1 MVIERNELPPRPIEV
16 QTPSAKRCS
25 TGPLVLVPTQ
35 AALDRWVRF
44 ARSLPWVRGRR
55 LVFEVL
61 GGEAR
66 ARIAERREREP
77 EAPIGLLAEDEPT
90 VLAALAAGADEA
102 SVVPMDDA
110 ALFAAFVDRLE
121 LRARLRTDTRRL
133 HEAFAHAER
142 LTALGTL
149 IAGVGHE
156 INNPLSVVIL
166 SVEAAR
172 RYLLPSLEAAS
183 QVARATRSG
192 EPLPAGAIATLGKE
206 AWTDA
211 DGRGPAAIL
220 DEIASAA
227 DAIASV
233 VRDLR
238 IFARSDRDE
247 PGERVDVRELIDHAI
262 RLSGREASRRG
273 VLERDYAD
281 DLPALVVPRARVTQ
295 VIMNV
300 FVNALHAIDEI
311 ERPSHRIRISA
322 RADEDFVAIAVTDT
336 GPGIAP
342 DALERIF
349 DPFFTTKRQA
359 LGTGLGLSISREI
372 LRRLGGE
379 LSVESVFGEGATFLC
394 FLPISSAEA
403 LERAGRAT
411 APDSASA
418 PASAPATDSASVLVV
433 DDDERVLRSY
443 ARLLGQDHRLMVAY
457 DGQEAMELIESGS
470 APDVLVVEV
479 DLPGSNGREFV
490 GWLQAEHPALARR
503 TILATSGGSRASF
516 QEFLHAYSGIIV
528 HKPLRGPELLA
539 AIEAVARG

>member
-1 MVIERNELPPRPIEV
+1 MVIERSELPPRPIEV
-16 QTPSAKRCS
+16 QTSSSKRCS
-25 TGPLVLVPTQ
+25 TGPVVLVPTQ
-35 AALDRWVRF
+35 AALDQWARF

-61 GGEAR
+61 GGDAQT
-66 ARIAERREREP
+66 RIAERREREP
-77 EAPIGLLAEDEPT
+77 EAPIGFIAEDEPT
-90 VLAALAAGADEA
+90 VLAALAGGADEA

-133 HEAFAHAER
+133 HEAYAHAER

-149 IAGVGHE
+149 VAGVGHE

-172 RYLLPSLEAAS
+172 RHLLPSLEAAS

-192 EPLPAGAIATLGKE
+192 DPLPAGALATLGKE

-247 PGERVDVRELIDHAI
+247 PADRVDVRELIDHAI

-281 DLPALVVPRARVTQ
+281 DLPTLVVPRARVTQ

-394 FLPISSAEA
+394 FLPISSPEA

-411 APDSASA
+411 P
-418 PASAPATDSASVLVV
+418 PAWRSVPAMESASVLVV

-457 DGQEAMELIESGS
+457 DGREAMEMIQSGS

-479 DLPGSNGREFV
+479 DLPGSDGREFIA
-490 GWLQAEHPALARR
+490 WLQAEHPALARR
-503 TILATSGGSRASF
+503 TILATSGGSRASV
-516 QEFLHAYSGIIV
+516 QEFLHSYSGVVV

>member
-1 MVIERNELPPRPIEV
+1 M
-16 QTPSAKRCS
+16 
-25 TGPLVLVPTQ
+25 
-35 AALDRWVRF
+35 RF
-44 ARSLPWVRGRR
+44 ASSLPWVRGRR

-61 GGEAR
+61 TGEAR
-66 ARIAERREREP
+66 ACIAERREREP
-77 EAPIGLLAEDEPT
+77 EAPIGFIAEDEPS
-90 VLAALAAGADEA
+90 VLAALAGGADEA
-102 SVVPMDDA
+102 GVVPKDDA
-110 ALFAAFVDRLE
+110 AHFAAFVDRLE

-133 HEAFAHAER
+133 QEAFAHAER

-149 IAGVGHE
+149 VAGVGHE

-172 RYLLPSLEAAS
+172 RHLLPSLEAAS
-183 QVARATRSG
+183 QIARATRG
-192 EPLPAGAIATLGKE
+192 GDPLPAGALATLGKE

-238 IFARSDRDE
+238 IVARSDRDE
-247 PGERVDVRELIDHAI
+247 RAERVDVRELIDHAI

-281 DLPALVVPRARVTQ
+281 DLPTLVVPRARVTQ

-300 FVNALHAIDEI
+300 FVNALQAIDEI
-311 ERPSHRIRISA
+311 ERPAHRIRISA
-322 RADEDFVAIAVTDT
+322 RADEEFVAIAVTDT

-379 LSVESVFGEGATFLC
+379 LSVESVGGAGATFLC
-394 FLPISSAEA
+394 FLPIPSAEA
-403 LERAGRAT
+403 LEGAGRGAI
-411 APDSASA
+411 AASTSV
-418 PASAPATDSASVLVV
+418 PAKRAASVLVV
-433 DDDERVLRSY
+433 EDDERVLRSY
-443 ARLLGQDHRLMVAY
+443 ARLLGRDHRLMVAY
-457 DGQEAMELIESGS
+457 DGREAMEMIQSGS
-470 APDVLVVEV
+470 TPDVLVVEV
-479 DLPGSNGREFV
+479 DLTGSDGRELV
-490 GWLQAEHPALARR
+490 AWLEAQHPALARR
-503 TILATSGGSRASF
+503 TILATSSGSRAGF
-516 QEFLHAYSGIIV
+516 QEFLHVYSGVVV